1 MERQNGHKQEVLG
14 HKQRACLLRSPDM
27 IIFEISLL
35 VMFYEGI
42 EQENEVLDQLE
53 FTAEEMAKM
62 LDTFKGGGFLPMN
75 CRICWN
81 TKLTKQHLQR
91 FDHS

>member
-1 MERQNGHKQEVLG
+1 VNEITGKGKELGETQKQ
-14 HKQRACLLRSPDM
+14 CLKHSPDV
-27 IIFEISLL
+27 IIFEIALQ

-53 FTAEEMAKM
+53 FTAEEMARM

-81 TKLTKQHLQR
+81 TKITKQHLQR